1 MHTTQENGSRDMEE
15 HFLLD
20 ANKADAKIAG
30 QQVNQ
35 PNGPAGPTWPEYSD
49 KTPVYKFLRNVPLL
63 FQ

>member
-1 MHTTQENGSRDMEE
+1 MEE